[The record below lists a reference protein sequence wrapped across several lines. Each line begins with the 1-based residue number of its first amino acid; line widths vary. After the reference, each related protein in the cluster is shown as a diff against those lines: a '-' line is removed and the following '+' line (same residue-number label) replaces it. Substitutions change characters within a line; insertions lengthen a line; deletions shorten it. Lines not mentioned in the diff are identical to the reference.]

1 MNISKKMQ
9 RQVNRKEKE
18 IQQLE
23 LDRQELNMKIRIG
36 HEVIAAL
43 KEAMK
48 HLPKDGIEENP
59 VLSLRPGKSIAKV
72 YDILKQGG
80 SPMHIK
86 DILTAMG
93 KETDK
98 KSQQATGSQLN
109 NYVRKERIFT
119 RPIANTFGLKEWDE
133 NTNSTST
140 SSEAS
145 ESVQAEWPLAEEA

>member
-1 MNISKKMQ
+1 MVNISKKLQ
-9 RQVNRKEKE
+9 GQVNRKNKE

-23 LDRQELNMKIRIG
+23 LDRQELDMKIREAYA
-36 HEVIAAL
+36 HIAGI

-48 HLPKDGIEENP
+48 HLPNAEIEENP
-59 VLSLRPGKSIAKV
+59 ALSLRKGKSIAKI

-86 DILTAMG
+86 DILAAMG

-109 NYVRKERIFT
+109 NYVRTGRIFT
-119 RPIANTFGLKEWDE
+119 RDLPNTFGLKEWGTKPLTPLE
-133 NTNSTST
+133 NTEGLQTGLLLDD
-140 SSEAS
+140 EG
-145 ESVQAEWPLAEEA
+145 